1 MFQVLDHDDD
11 DNDDDVISR
20 CKEFCDNRTKYSS
33 FDIYFRAFELSKMD
47 RVLWQSNQVFVI
59 RYLFSSVWI
68 TEDG

>member
-33 FDIYFRAFELSKMD
+33 FDIYFRAFELPKMD
-47 RVLWQSNQVFVI
+47 N
-59 RYLFSSVWI
+59 
-68 TEDG
+68 